1 MKTHDSIKILVDM
14 GIWDDLVNALKI
26 HYENHQTAIRR
37 MIDSNAKAD
46 SIINC
51 YIGWGSTI
59 QGVTFWAEKSRIAEE
74 IVHERGGNES

>member
-1 MKTHDSIKILVDM
+1 
-14 GIWDDLVNALKI
+14 
-26 HYENHQTAIRR
+26 